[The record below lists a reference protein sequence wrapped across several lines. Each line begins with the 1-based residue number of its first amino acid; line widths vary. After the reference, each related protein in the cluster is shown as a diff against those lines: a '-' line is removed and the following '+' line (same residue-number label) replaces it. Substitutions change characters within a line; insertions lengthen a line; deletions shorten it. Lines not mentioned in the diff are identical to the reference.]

1 MRSLHMLSLGLV
13 VTFAAGCSAG
23 TEAAS
28 AAADE
33 ANLTADKVLLDCNV
47 FESGGGPD
55 QEAIVVKRGD
65 GLVLKELTNTGSM
78 IERPLDQAEWDK
90 QEIKL
95 RLEQFD
101 GPDQVNRL
109 YKKDGEWLNESVGGG
124 WATYGSAYC
133 FKDTTKS

>member
-1 MRSLHMLSLGLV
+1 MLSLGLLV
-13 VTFAAGCSAG
+13 AFAAGCSAG
-23 TEAAS
+23 TDT
-28 AAADE
+28 AAAAPATADD

-47 FESGGGPD
+47 FEGGGGPD
-55 QEAIVVKRGD
+55 QQATVVKRGN
-65 GLVLKELTNTGSM
+65 GLVLKELTSSGSM
-78 IERPLDQAEWDK
+78 VERALDQAEWDK

-124 WATYGSAYC
+124 WATYGSADC
-133 FKDTTKS
+133 FKDTTKSE